1 MGKGKPKSST
11 SETAQSA
18 GPLNPNVD
26 LEGIAQTVID
36 RRKAS
41 GQCLRYAQTGHRVRD
56 CTNSKK
62 LYDDKGKRKAKDG
75 DKRLAALTTEKTG
88 INFGPMFT
96 MLPPADEDVD
106 MNED

>member
-1 MGKGKPKSST
+1 MGKGKPKSSK

-18 GPLNPNVD
+18 GHSKPNVE

-41 GQCLRYAQTGHRVRD
+41 GQCLRCAQTGHRVRD

-62 LYDDKGKRKAKDG
+62 LYDDKGKAKAKDG
-75 DKRLAALTTEKTG
+75 DKKVAALTTEKTG

-96 MLPPADEDVD
+96 MSPPADKDVD